1 MLPHPVAGSVLQR
14 GGRTGATETT
24 VKNTWLLGNTLAR
37 AEVRALQSCSRTG
50 SRPSVTRVGGVCL
63 NCARG
68 SAGPAF
74 PMPISCRPRVRG
86 RHCFAGGG
94 PRNLG
99 AQCAG
104 YSHRLETEH
113 EKLAAVVGGAN
124 TRVNWGQDHP
134 RFSWCGTGV
143 RLRLGLRWL
152 RLVWFDS
159 TRPCVGGKD
168 NRQQHLAP
176 GKHTSPRG
184 GASPPE
190 LFPDGVAP
198 VCHPSGGSMPELC
211 EGLCGPCFSNADLV
225 PTPSPRSPLFRG
237 RRPA

>member
-1 MLPHPVAGSVLQR
+1 MCSKEAAGRRNGDNRQ
-14 GGRTGATETT
+14 
-24 VKNTWLLGNTLAR
+24 KHWPLGHKAHE
-37 AEVRALQSCSRTG
+37 EVQALQSYSRTG
-50 SRPSVTRVGGVCL
+50 SRPSVTLVGGVCL

-143 RLRLGLRWL
+143 RLTLGLRWL
-152 RLVWFDS
+152 RFVWFDS
-159 TRPCVGGKD
+159 TRPFLPFLIL
-168 NRQQHLAP
+168 R
-176 GKHTSPRG
+176 
-184 GASPPE
+184 E
-190 LFPDGVAP
+190 L
-198 VCHPSGGSMPELC
+198 
-211 EGLCGPCFSNADLV
+211 
-225 PTPSPRSPLFRG
+225 SPRSVVIACLLPLCLGLAPKSCSWLSSLLGTPPSFWSQL
-237 RRPA
+237 

>member
-1 MLPHPVAGSVLQR
+1 MTPTSRPPPPTPSPSTSKFLHHGGRTCCAPPVAGSVLQR

-159 TRPCVGGKD
+159 TRPCVVLRSDAGTK
-168 NRQQHLAP
+168 RSLLLTVQTRMLLIKHLNLAARR
-176 GKHTSPRG
+176 HATQNEAPRG
-184 GASPPE
+184 HKPGSFAS
-190 LFPDGVAP
+190 L
-198 VCHPSGGSMPELC
+198 
-211 EGLCGPCFSNADLV
+211 
-225 PTPSPRSPLFRG
+225 
-237 RRPA
+237 

>member
-1 MLPHPVAGSVLQR
+1 MLQR

-159 TRPCVGGKD
+159 TRPCVVLRSDAGTKRSVVVD
-168 NRQQHLAP
+168 RADTHAPRKHRILAARR
-176 GKHTSPRG
+176 HATQNEAPRG
-184 GASPPE
+184 HNPGSFASLLPVLRCACSKPA
-190 LFPDGVAP
+190 GGTVA
-198 VCHPSGGSMPELC
+198 VCQGHWK
-211 EGLCGPCFSNADLV
+211 DV
-225 PTPSPRSPLFRG
+225 
-237 RRPA
+237 

>member
-152 RLVWFDS
+152 RLVVVRFHKTLCQYDQ
-159 TRPCVGGKD
+159 VGY
-168 NRQQHLAP
+168 RWQ
-176 GKHTSPRG
+176 
-184 GASPPE
+184 
-190 LFPDGVAP
+190 
-198 VCHPSGGSMPELC
+198 
-211 EGLCGPCFSNADLV
+211 CGQAWS
-225 PTPSPRSPLFRG
+225 
-237 RRPA
+237 

>member
-1 MLPHPVAGSVLQR
+1 MRRYLAGPRGKPAAVHSSAAIQRQSSRAGSRL
-14 GGRTGATETT
+14 
-24 VKNTWLLGNTLAR
+24 
-37 AEVRALQSCSRTG
+37 
-50 SRPSVTRVGGVCL
+50 SVTRVGGACL

-159 TRPCVGGKD
+159 TRPCVSTI
-168 NRQQHLAP
+168 RL
-176 GKHTSPRG
+176 
-184 GASPPE
+184 
-190 LFPDGVAP
+190 VI
-198 VCHPSGGSMPELC
+198 GGSADTH
-211 EGLCGPCFSNADLV
+211 GLDAVRMGRNRSESS
-225 PTPSPRSPLFRG
+225 PSQALQL
-237 RRPA
+237 